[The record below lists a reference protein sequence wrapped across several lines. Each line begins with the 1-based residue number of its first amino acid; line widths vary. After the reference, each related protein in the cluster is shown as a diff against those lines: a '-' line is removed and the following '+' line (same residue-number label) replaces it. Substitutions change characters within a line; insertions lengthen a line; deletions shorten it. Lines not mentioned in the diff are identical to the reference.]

1 VVLIGPRDKNF
12 LAENSE
18 YIDFKKTI
26 IVYSKSD
33 LMKEPERKN
42 AVREET
48 IFVSSFSG
56 EGIDNLKSKIVE
68 ITLKK

>member
-18 YIDFKKTI
+18 YIDSKKTI